1 VNFIFVTIWNKADG
15 RELLEKNGVGGQPN
29 FSLLLHPNTSRE
41 RGSKVSEVLGL
52 PISWIPTTW
61 VFRDGKLRYAMNF
74 GELRFPVLQQ
84 LIADSTDKWEH

>member
-1 VNFIFVTIWNKADG
+1 V
-15 RELLEKNGVGGQPN
+15 
-29 FSLLLHPNTSRE
+29 LHPNTSRE

-61 VFRDGKLRYAMNF
+61 VFREGKLRYAMNF

-84 LIADSTDKWEH
+84 LIADSTEKWDR